1 MRGKNIKN
9 VYFCTSKITQR
20 DREPFRKTKNLSLD
34 NKIEDNYR
42 HKGLRKQLVDLL
54 RTKGITDEAVLNAIN
69 EVPRHI
75 FLDSSF
81 VELAYQDMAFPIGSG
96 QTISQPHTVAFQTQ
110 LLQVEK
116 GMKVLEIG
124 TGSGYQACVLAA
136 MGAKVF
142 TIERQRN
149 LFFKTK
155 EILDQL
161 PFRIKSF
168 LGDGF
173 DGLPTYAPFDRIII
187 TAGAPTIPDNL
198 IEQLKTGGI
207 MVIPLDE
214 ANNEGQIMLK
224 IEKMDDNILK
234 KERHGDFKF
243 VPMLKEI
250 GND

>member
-1 MRGKNIKN
+1 MNT
-9 VYFCTSKITQR
+9 Y
-20 DREPFRKTKNLSLD
+20 L
-34 NKIEDNYR
+34 EDNYR
-42 HKGLRKQLVDLL
+42 HKGLRKQLVDTL
-54 RTKGITDEAVLNAIN
+54 RSKGITDETVLAAIG
-69 EVPRHI
+69 EVPRHV

-81 VELAYQDMAFPIGSG
+81 VELAYQDQAFPIGSG

-142 TIERQRN
+142 SIERQRN
-149 LFFKTK
+149 LYFKTK
-155 EILDQL
+155 DILEQL
-161 PFRIKSF
+161 PFRVKTF

-173 DGLPTYAPFDRIII
+173 EGLPTYAPFDRVII
-187 TAGAPTIPDNL
+187 TAGAPNIP
-198 IEQLKTGGI
+198 EQLIAQMKANAL
-207 MVIPLDE
+207 MVIPMD
-214 ANNEGQIMLK
+214 NPDGDGQTMLRITK
-224 IEKMDDNILK
+224 LVDGALK
-234 KERHGDFKF
+234 KEAFGGFKF

>member
-1 MRGKNIKN
+1 MNTN
-9 VYFCTSKITQR
+9 V
-20 DREPFRKTKNLSLD
+20 
-34 NKIEDNYR
+34 EDNYR

-54 RTKGITDEAVLNAIN
+54 RTKGINDETVLSAIN

-81 VELAYQDMAFPIGSG
+81 VELAYQDKAFPIGSG
-96 QTISQPHTVAFQTQ
+96 QTISQPHTVAFQSQ
-110 LLQVEK
+110 LLQVEE

-149 LFFKTK
+149 LYFKTK

-161 PFRIKSF
+161 SFRVKTF

-187 TAGAPTIPDNL
+187 TAGAPNIPENL
-198 IEQLKTGGI
+198 IEQLKTSGI
-207 MVIPLDE
+207 MVIPLDDAE
-214 ANNEGQIMLK
+214 NEGQTMMRIT
-224 IEKMDDNILK
+224 KMEDGTLK
-234 KERHGDFKF
+234 KEAFGGFKF

>member
-1 MRGKNIKN
+1 MNII
-9 VYFCTSKITQR
+9 V
-20 DREPFRKTKNLSLD
+20 
-34 NKIEDNYR
+34 EDNYR

-54 RTKGITDEAVLNAIN
+54 RTKGITDEAVLSALN

-81 VELAYQDMAFPIGSG
+81 VELAYQDKAFPIGSG

-110 LLQVEK
+110 LLQVER

-149 LFFKTK
+149 LYFKTK

-161 PFRIKSF
+161 PFRVKTF

-187 TAGAPTIPDNL
+187 TAGAPNIPENL
-198 IEQLKTGGI
+198 VEQLKTGGL
-207 MVIPLDE
+207 MVIPLDDSE
-214 ANNEGQIMLK
+214 NEGQTMMRINK
-224 IEKMDDNILK
+224 TKDGTLK
-234 KERHGDFKF
+234 KEAFGGFKF

>member
-1 MRGKNIKN
+1 MN
-9 VYFCTSKITQR
+9 TH
-20 DREPFRKTKNLSLD
+20 L
-34 NKIEDNYR
+34 EDNYR

-54 RTKGITDEAVLNAIN
+54 RSKGISDEAVLAAIT
-69 EVPRHI
+69 EVPRHV

-81 VELAYQDMAFPIGSG
+81 VELAYQDQAFPIGSG

-116 GMKVLEIG
+116 GTKVLEIG

-142 TIERQRN
+142 SIERQRN
-149 LFFKTK
+149 LYFKTK
-155 EILDQL
+155 EILEQL
-161 PFRIKSF
+161 PFRVKTF

-173 DGLPTYAPFDRIII
+173 EGLPTYAPFDRVII
-187 TAGAPTIPDNL
+187 TAGAPDIPEAL
-198 IEQLKTGGI
+198 IAQMKAGAI
-207 MVIPLDE
+207 MVIPMD
-214 ANNEGQIMLK
+214 NPNGDGQTMLRITK
-224 IEKMDDNILK
+224 LVDGSLK
-234 KERHGDFKF
+234 KESFGGFKF

>member
-1 MRGKNIKN
+1 M
-9 VYFCTSKITQR
+9 YTY
-20 DREPFRKTKNLSLD
+20 L
-34 NKIEDNYR
+34 EDNYR
-42 HKGLRKQLVDLL
+42 HKGLRKQLVDTL
-54 RTKGITDEAVLNAIN
+54 RAKGITDETVLAAIG
-69 EVPRHI
+69 EVPRHV

-81 VELAYQDMAFPIGSG
+81 VELAYQDQAFPIGSG

-142 TIERQRN
+142 SIERQRN
-149 LFFKTK
+149 LYFKTK
-155 EILDQL
+155 DILEQL
-161 PFRIKSF
+161 PFRVKTF

-173 DGLPTYAPFDRIII
+173 EGLPTYAPFDRVII
-187 TAGAPTIPDNL
+187 TAGAPNIP
-198 IEQLKTGGI
+198 EQLIAQMKANAL
-207 MVIPLDE
+207 MVIPMD
-214 ANNEGQIMLK
+214 NPDGDGQTMLRITK
-224 IEKMDDNILK
+224 LVDGALK
-234 KERHGDFKF
+234 KEAFGGFKF

>member
-1 MRGKNIKN
+1 M
-9 VYFCTSKITQR
+9 TT
-20 DREPFRKTKNLSLD
+20 NL
-34 NKIEDNYR
+34 EDNYR

-54 RTKGITDEAVLNAIN
+54 RTKGINDETVLSAIN

-81 VELAYQDMAFPIGSG
+81 VELAYQDKAFPIGSG
-96 QTISQPHTVAFQTQ
+96 QTISQPHTVAFQSQ
-110 LLQVEK
+110 LLQVEE

-149 LFFKTK
+149 LYFKTK

-161 PFRIKSF
+161 SFRVKTF

-187 TAGAPTIPDNL
+187 TAGAPNIPESL
-198 IEQLKTGGI
+198 IEQLKTSGI
-207 MVIPLDE
+207 MVIPLDDAE
-214 ANNEGQIMLK
+214 NEGQTMMRIT
-224 IEKMDDNILK
+224 KMEDGTLK
-234 KERHGDFKF
+234 KEAFGGFKF